1 MLPAVVSRE
10 IEEGIKSFLRTTF
23 PPSTPAFRHTL
34 ETFLDDPG
42 RVFKG
47 PYYGLRLPFRP
58 APDGELPFEEIAFP
72 YRPHLHQARAFARLC
87 GDRPKSTLVA
97 TGTGSGKTECFLYPI
112 LDACAARAG
121 QRGIKAIVIYPMNA
135 LATDQARRFARAIW
149 TDPKLKGLVTA
160 GLFIGGESDQ
170 AVEMTADGVI
180 TNKGHMRTNPPDVLL
195 TNYKMLDFLLLRPDE
210 QGLWQY
216 NAPETLRYLV
226 VDELH
231 TFDGAQST
239 DLACLI
245 RRLKARLRTPAGHLC
260 CVGTSATLGSAGAI
274 EPLVKYARTVFA
286 EPFAA
291 DGVIGEDVLGID
303 DLAQG
308 CEVRFHGTP
317 DPDDP
322 KLVPGA
328 AHGDADAY
336 LAAQHRLWF
345 GEEAPEP
352 YSGDAARI
360 VLGERLREHNLFR
373 SLLRLAESSGRR
385 IVSEEWLLHELGRME
400 AALAD
405 AAKAKPLL
413 DSLLSLC
420 AHARYKAPGS
430 DAVGPLLRVH
440 VHLWMRELSRMV
452 ASVEPAPRL
461 AFSSNLKGEAL
472 KNHLPVLHCREC
484 GAMGWGG
491 TMRANDEQVST
502 NLQEFYKAF
511 FGQLPTLRFF
521 FPVDGP
527 GGDGPPQE
535 EFTHRLCG
543 HCLTVNAADAKACS
557 RCGLDDR
564 LIHVRVHDR
573 TRRRQNETEADVSCP
588 YCESASG
595 LTILGSRSASL
606 TSVALGQIYASPFN
620 LEKQA
625 LAFSD
630 NVQDASHRSGFFA
643 ARTYRVNLR
652 TAICRVLAETG
663 TDVPLADLVPRFLEY
678 WHRELD
684 ERDFIGIFLSPDM
697 EWLHDYETLRDTGRL
712 PGGSNLTRLVE
723 RRTAWEIASE
733 FGYIS
738 RIGRTLE
745 KSGTA
750 IAYAEPR
757 LLDETSARMRERL
770 RERAGG
776 FGSVSEREL
785 ANLLS
790 GLIHRLRTGG
800 GIYHAELDAYVERGG
815 DTFLLN
821 RQNHMPKFS
830 NAGRAPAF
838 FYQGTARIQR
848 FEKLVAGGTGVSWC
862 QRWAIK
868 TMRSVPGLDPE
879 SAGIVVEEAI
889 QALTEAG
896 LLEERSAQGNRIWG
910 IQACRLKVTP
920 RVELMTCRHCGHSIS
935 CAEPEKERWEGSPC
949 LRAACRGTYGG
960 QAPIQDYFGDLYR
973 SGDVE
978 RIRTA
983 EHTGMLEREARE
995 QIEQRFMARGD
1006 DRRATDPN
1014 LLSCT
1019 PTLEMGVNIGDL
1031 STVILCTVPPATS
1044 NYVQRV
1050 GRAGR
1055 KEGAAVSLTIA
1066 AAQPHDLYFFEL
1078 PEDMMAGEIRPP
1090 GTFLDAPAV
1099 LERQFTAFCLDRWS
1113 EQSNPK
1119 PVLPH
1124 KIDAALDVVADPER
1138 KRGFPFDFFDF
1149 AESRLDRLIEGFL
1162 GLFGAEELA
1171 PESRRALERFGRGE
1185 HNGEGGLS
1193 EKILR
1198 RLTGLAKERDDLRRR
1213 LQKVGAAIRR
1223 NRDIAARDEA
1233 LDAELEELRQARD
1246 GIYEMQKQINGKLT
1260 LNFFT
1265 DEGLLPNY
1273 AFPEEGVELRSVILK
1288 IREKPTE
1295 DGGKYKA
1302 DTYEYVRPA
1311 AAALT
1316 ELAPGN
1322 TFYVDGRRLKID
1334 QIGMGVSPIESW
1346 HFCDACG
1353 YMERVEDLA
1362 AGRAECPACGSP
1374 NWSDASL
1381 KRDLVRLRQV
1391 VSTGFDRNTRSLDDK
1406 DQRDTE
1412 FYNRQESVVIPK
1424 DAERR
1429 AYQIRETQVPFGFEF
1444 LGKSTLRVVNF
1455 GQDFDSSQPFRLNG
1469 REVSYGGF
1477 VLCPECGK
1485 VQSRKAARGEEELKH
1500 DLSCRRRGAANPAP
1514 LKAVFLYRE
1523 LQSEAIRVLLPSS
1536 RADEDTAM
1544 ASFVAALHLGLR
1556 LHFEGNIE
1564 HLRGCVDDQ
1573 PIPGTDMRRK
1583 YLVLYDQVPG
1593 GTGYLKQLS
1602 RDPANFLEVL
1612 RKALNH
1618 LTACECATKNEHDT
1632 DGCHRCIL
1640 QARHRRDHA
1649 DLSRTTA
1656 IQLLTAILEHADK
1669 LEAIGRVSDI
1679 DINPLIKSEL
1689 EKMFMESLRAEPG
1702 CRLQAKIVRGKP
1714 GYLWCRGDAAW
1725 EIAPQVSVSAGAAVA
1740 TPSIPDFV
1748 FYPVRPTV
1756 SRPVAVFLDGCMFH
1770 ADEAAGNNRIAL
1782 DVMQRQALVSSG
1794 QYWVWNY
1801 SWEDVRFRHAPE
1813 KISQTLFGEE
1823 NAVRRNAQLV
1833 PLLLQGDESSF
1844 ARGLVH
1850 ASGWQLFL
1858 DFLSKPDPLPWTRV
1872 SYLYA
1877 LAMPPPLCPI
1887 QLTAASEFI
1896 RWIAEPGG
1904 AVPAMPETGDADG
1917 VGGIYVDVS
1926 RHLAA
1931 SVVSTREGVSARNPG
1946 GAFFCMR
1953 FDDDSACLAPE
1964 FSQHWRG
1971 FLRLLNRVQF
1981 LPHSHWTTVR
1991 GLKKGMF
1998 TGLADAYDYFLA
2010 GDHRPSLVPV
2020 PAELAGE
2027 TDRQSDMEMAHPA
2040 ILALLQRV
2048 RSERRPWPVLGY
2060 ELLEGEQVVAT
2071 AEAAWPDLKCALLHA
2086 GAQEDAE
2093 AFRQAKWSIHRFDEN
2108 GLSDSVLDELLVA
2121 LEGSA

>member
-23 PPSTPAFRHTL
+23 PPSTPTFEHTL
-34 ETFLDDPG
+34 ETFLDEPG

-58 APDGELPFEEIAFP
+58 APDGALPFEEIAFP

-87 GDRPKSTLVA
+87 GDTPKSTLVA

-121 QRGIKAIVIYPMNA
+121 QPGIKAIVIYPMNA
-135 LATDQARRFARAIW
+135 LATDQARRFAQSIW
-149 TDPKLKGLVTA
+149 NDKKLKGKVTT

-170 AVEMTADGVI
+170 SIEMTADGVI
-180 TNKGHMRTNPPDVLL
+180 TNKGHMREKPPDVLL
-195 TNYKMLDFLLLRPDE
+195 TNYKMLDFLLLRPEE
-210 QGLWQY
+210 QGLWRY
-216 NAPETLRYLV
+216 NSPEMLRYLV

-260 CVGTSATLGSAGAI
+260 CVGTSATLGSARAV

-286 EPFAA
+286 EPFDAES
-291 DGVIGEDVLGID
+291 VIGEELLGIA
-303 DLAQG
+303 DLVQG
-308 CEVRFHGTP
+308 SEVRFHGTP

-322 KLVPGA
+322 KLTPGET
-328 AHGDADAY
+328 HGDSNAY
-336 LAAQHRLWF
+336 LGAQHKLWF
-345 GEEAPEP
+345 GEDAPEP
-352 YSGDAARI
+352 YSGDAARVI
-360 VLGERLREHNLFR
+360 LGERLREHNLFR
-373 SLLRLAESSGRR
+373 SLLQLAEKSGRK
-385 IVSEEWLLHELGRME
+385 IISEDWLLHELGRME

-405 AAKAKPLL
+405 AAKAKRLL

-420 AHARYKAPGS
+420 AHARYKAPGT

-452 ASVEPAPRL
+452 ASVDKPPRM
-461 AFSSNLKGEAL
+461 AFSDDLKGEAL
-472 KNHLPVLHCREC
+472 KNHLPVMHCREC

-502 NLQEFYKAF
+502 HLQEFYKAF

-521 FPVDGP
+521 FPVDGVGS
-527 GGDGPPQE
+527 GGPDQG

-543 HCLTVNAADAKACS
+543 HCLTVNSADAKICS
-557 RCGLDDR
+557 RCGAEDR
-564 LIHVRVHDR
+564 LIHVLVHDR
-573 TRRRQNETEADVSCP
+573 TRRRQEETEADVSCP

-652 TAICRVLAETG
+652 TAICRAFVEAGAEPT
-663 TDVPLADLVPRFLEY
+663 LADLEPLFLDY
-678 WHRELD
+678 WKKQLD
-684 ERDFIGIFLSPDM
+684 ERDFVGIFLSPDM
-697 EWLHDYETLRDTGRL
+697 EWLHDYEELKENGKI
-712 PGGSNLTRLVE
+712 PAGSNLVRLVE

-745 KSGTA
+745 KSGAA
-750 IAYAEPR
+750 IAYPEPK
-757 LLDETSARMRERL
+757 LIQGAAAGMRDLL

-776 FGSVSEREL
+776 FGSVAEREL
-785 ANLLS
+785 SNLLT
-790 GLIHRLRTGG
+790 GLVHRLRTGG
-800 GIYHAELDAYVERGG
+800 GIYHAELDGYVEQGG
-815 DTFLLN
+815 NTFLLN

-838 FYQGTARIQR
+838 FYQGTSRVQR
-848 FEKLVAGGTGVSWC
+848 FEKLVAGGTSMSWS

-868 TMRSVPGLDPE
+868 NLHSVPGLDAE
-879 SAGIVVEEAI
+879 SAGIVIEEAVR
-889 QALTEAG
+889 ALTDAG

-910 IQACRLKVTP
+910 IRPGLLKVTAK
-920 RVELMTCRHCGHSIS
+920 VELMTCRHCGHSIS
-935 CAEPEKERWEGSPC
+935 CAEAERAQWEGSPC
-949 LRAACRGTYGG
+949 LRLACRGTYGR

-983 EHTGMLEREARE
+983 EHTGMLDREDRE
-995 QIEQRFMARGD
+995 KIEKRFMARGA

-1066 AAQPHDLYFFEL
+1066 SAQPHDLYFFEL

-1124 KIDAALDVVADPER
+1124 KIDAALDVVSDPEH
-1138 KRGFPFDFFDF
+1138 KKGFPFDFFDF
-1149 AESRLDRLIEGFL
+1149 TEARLDILIKGFL
-1162 GLFGAEELA
+1162 DLFGPEELT
-1171 PESRRALERFGRGE
+1171 PDSRAALERFGRGDGS
-1185 HNGEGGLS
+1185 GEGGLA

-1198 RLTGLAKERDDLRRR
+1198 RLNRLALERDDLRKR
-1213 LQKVGAAIRR
+1213 LQKVGSAMRK

-1233 LDAELEELRQARD
+1233 LEAELEELRQARD

-1288 IREKPTE
+1288 TREKPTAE
-1295 DGGKYKA
+1295 GGKFKA
-1302 DTYEYVRPA
+1302 VSYEYIRPA
-1311 AAALT
+1311 ASALT

-1322 TFYVDGRRLKID
+1322 SFYVEGRCLKID
-1334 QIGMGVSPIESW
+1334 QVGMNVSPIETW

-1353 YMERVEDLA
+1353 YMERAGDLA
-1362 AGRAECPACGSP
+1362 SVRTECPSCGSP
-1374 NWSDASL
+1374 NWSDGSL
-1381 KRDLVRLRQV
+1381 KRELVRLRQV
-1391 VSTGFDRNTRSLDDK
+1391 VSTSFDRSSRSLDDK
-1406 DQRDTE
+1406 EQRETQ
-1412 FYNRQESVVIPK
+1412 FYNRHESVVIPE

-1429 AYQIRETQVPFGFEF
+1429 AYQIRETQIPFGFEF
-1444 LGKSTLRVVNF
+1444 LGKSTLRVVNL
-1455 GQDFDSSQPFRLNG
+1455 GQDFDSSESFRLGG
-1469 REVSYGGF
+1469 RDVASGGF

-1485 VQSRKAARGEEELKH
+1485 VQTRKAARGEEELKH
-1500 DLSCRRRGAANPAP
+1500 DLSCRRRGAAVPAP

-1536 RADEDTAM
+1536 SADEDSAM

-1556 LHFEGNIE
+1556 LHFEGSIE
-1564 HLRGCVDDQ
+1564 HLRGCVDEQ
-1573 PIPGTDMRRK
+1573 PIPGTSLRRK

-1602 RDPANFLEVL
+1602 REPANFLEVL
-1612 RKALNH
+1612 RKVLKH
-1618 LTACECATKNEHDT
+1618 LTDCECATKSDHGT

-1656 IQLLTAILEHADK
+1656 IQLLKAILEHSDK
-1669 LEAIGRVSDI
+1669 MEKVNRVSDI
-1679 DINPLIKSEL
+1679 DIHPLIKSEL
-1689 EKMFMESLRAEPG
+1689 EKLFMESLRAEPG

-1714 GYLWCRGDAAW
+1714 GYLWCRGDTAW
-1725 EIAPQVSVSAGAAVA
+1725 EIAPQVSVPAGAEIS

-1756 SRPVAVFLDGCMFH
+1756 SRPVAVFLDGYTFH
-1770 ADEAAGNNRIAL
+1770 ANEAAGNNRIAL
-1782 DVMQRQALVSSG
+1782 DVLQRQALVASG
-1794 QYWVWNY
+1794 QYWVWNF
-1801 SWEDVRFRHAPE
+1801 SWEDIQFRHAPE
-1813 KISQTLFGEE
+1813 KIPLTLFGEE
-1823 NAVRRNAQLV
+1823 NAGRRNAQLA
-1833 PLLLQGDESSF
+1833 PQILQGEELAS
-1844 ARGLVH
+1844 ARGMGNVTSWH
-1850 ASGWQLFL
+1850 LFL
-1858 DFLSKPDPLPWTRV
+1858 ENLSRPSQTFWPRL

-1877 LAMPPPLCPI
+1877 LAMPPALRPME
-1887 QLTAASEFI
+1887 LTAASESV
-1896 RWIAEPGG
+1896 RRIAEPGG
-1904 AVPAMPETGDADG
+1904 TVSTLPETGAMDG
-1917 VGGIYVDVS
+1917 VGGIYADAS
-1926 RHLAA
+1926 QHLTALA
-1931 SVVSTREGVSARNPG
+1931 VSTREGVKDRNPG
-1946 GAFFCMR
+1946 SVFFCMR
-1953 FDDDSACLAPE
+1953 FDDDTACLAPE

-1971 FLRLLNRVQF
+1971 FLRLMNRVQF
-1981 LPHSHWTTVR
+1981 LPNVHWLTVR
-1991 GLKKGMF
+1991 GIKKGMF
-1998 TGLADAYDYFLA
+1998 AGLPDAFAYYLT
-2010 GDHRPSLVPV
+2010 GDHQPRMVSGTAEAAVDASHQ
-2020 PAELAGE
+2020 AEL
-2027 TDRQSDMEMAHPA
+2027 DLAHPA
-2040 ILALLQRV
+2040 IVAALRSILATNL
-2048 RSERRPWPVLGY
+2048 PMPTLGY
-2060 ELLEGEQVVAT
+2060 ELMDGDRVIAT
-2071 AEAAWPDLKCALLHA
+2071 AEAAWLEKKCALIHSDM
-2086 GAQEDAE
+2086 GDEAE
-2093 AFRQAKWSIHRFDEN
+2093 AFRQARWTVHLFDGN
-2108 GLSDSVLDELLVA
+2108 GLAGSILDA
-2121 LEGSA
+2121 LMVSLGGRG

>member
-23 PPSTPAFRHTL
+23 PPSTPAFEHTL
-34 ETFLDDPG
+34 ETFLDEPG

-58 APDGELPFEEIAFP
+58 APEGLLPFEEIAFP
-72 YRPHLHQARAFARLC
+72 YRPHLHQAQAFARLC
-87 GDRPKSTLVA
+87 GDAPKSTLVA

-121 QRGIKAIVIYPMNA
+121 QKGIKAIVIYPMNA
-135 LATDQARRFARAIW
+135 LATDQARRFARSIW
-149 TDPKLKGLVTA
+149 NDKKLKGKVTA

-170 AVEMTADGVI
+170 AAEMTADGVI
-180 TNKGHMRTNPPDVLL
+180 TNKGHMRANPPDVLL

-210 QGLWQY
+210 QGLWRH
-216 NAPETLRYLV
+216 NTPEMLRYLV

-245 RRLKARLRTPAGHLC
+245 RRLKARLRTPERHLC
-260 CVGTSATLGSAGAI
+260 CVGTSATLGSASAI

-286 EPFAA
+286 EPFETA
-291 DGVIGEDVLGID
+291 GVIGEEVLGID
-303 DLAQG
+303 DLVQG

-328 AHGDADAY
+328 ARGDTDAY

-345 GEEAPEP
+345 GENAPEP

-360 VLGERLREHNLFR
+360 ALGERLREHNLFR
-373 SLLRLAESSGRR
+373 NLLRLAETSGRK
-385 IVSEEWLLHELGRME
+385 IISEEWLLHELGRME

-405 AAKAKPLL
+405 PAKAKRLL

-420 AHARYKAPGS
+420 AHARYRAPGT

-452 ASVEPAPRL
+452 ASVDHPPRM
-461 AFSSNLKGEAL
+461 AFSDDLKEEARQ
-472 KNHLPVLHCREC
+472 NHLPAMHCREC

-502 NLQEFYKAF
+502 NLREFYKAF
-511 FGQLPTLRFF
+511 FNQLPTLRFF
-521 FPVDGP
+521 FPVDGS
-527 GGDGPPQE
+527 GGGGPEQG

-543 HCLTVNAADAKACS
+543 HCLTVNAADAKVCS

-564 LIHVRVHDR
+564 LIHVLVHDR
-573 TRRRQNETEADVSCP
+573 TRRRQDETEADLSCP
-588 YCESASG
+588 YCGSASG
-595 LTILGSRSASL
+595 LTIMGSRAASL
-606 TSVALGQIYASPFN
+606 TSVALGQIFASPFN

-652 TAICRVLAETG
+652 TAICRALA
-663 TDVPLADLVPRFLEY
+663 VPGSEPTLADFETRFLDY
-678 WHRELD
+678 WKRELGD
-684 ERDFIGIFLSPDM
+684 RDFVGIFLSPDM
-697 EWLHDYETLRDTGRL
+697 EWLHDYEELKESGKL
-712 PGGSNLTRLVE
+712 PAGSNLNRLVE

-733 FGYIS
+733 FGFIS

-745 KSGTA
+745 KSGVA
-750 IAYAEPR
+750 IAYPAPG
-757 LLDETSARMRERL
+757 LVQDAAAKMLKRL

-776 FGSVSEREL
+776 FGGVADREL
-785 ANLLS
+785 SDLLV
-790 GLIHRLRTGG
+790 GLVHRLRTGG
-800 GIYHAELDAYVERGG
+800 GIYHAELDGYVEQGG
-815 DTFLLN
+815 NTFLLN
-821 RQNHMPKFS
+821 QRCHHMPHFG

-838 FYQGTARIQR
+838 FYQGTSRFQR
-848 FEKLVAGGTGVSWC
+848 FEKLVAGGTSMSWS

-868 TMRSVPGLDPE
+868 TLRSVPGLDPE
-879 SAGIVVEEAI
+879 SAGIVVEEGI
-889 QALTEAG
+889 QALTESG
-896 LLEERSAQGNRIWG
+896 LLEERSAQGSRVWGMRANR
-910 IQACRLKVTP
+910 LNVTP
-920 RVELMTCRHCGHSIS
+920 KVELMVCRHCGHSIS
-935 CAEPEKERWEGSPC
+935 CAEGERDRWTDAPC
-949 LRAACRGTYGG
+949 LRLSCRGTYGA
-960 QAPIQDYFGDLYR
+960 QPPIQDYFGDLYR

-983 EHTGMLEREARE
+983 EHTGMLDREARE
-995 QIEQRFMARGD
+995 RIEKRFMARGD

-1031 STVILCTVPPATS
+1031 STVVLCTVPPATS

-1066 AAQPHDLYFFEL
+1066 SAQPHDLYFFEL

-1099 LERQFTAFCLDRWS
+1099 LERQFTAYCLDRWS
-1113 EQSNPK
+1113 EQANPK
-1119 PVLPH
+1119 PILPH
-1124 KIDAALDVVADPER
+1124 KISAALDVVADPQN
-1138 KRGFPFDFFDF
+1138 KKGFPYDFFDF
-1149 AESRLDRLIEGFL
+1149 AETNLDVLLKGFL
-1162 GLFGAEELA
+1162 GLFSAEELT
-1171 PESRRALERFGRGE
+1171 PESRLALEQFGRG
-1185 HNGEGGLS
+1185 GGSGDGGLA

-1198 RLTGLAKERDDLRRR
+1198 RLSNLAQEREDLRRR
-1213 LQKVGAAIRR
+1213 LQKVGAAMRK

-1246 GIYEMQKQINGKLT
+1246 GIYEMQKQINDKLT

-1288 IREKPTE
+1288 IREKPTAE
-1295 DGGKYKA
+1295 GGKYKA
-1302 DTYEYVRPA
+1302 YSYEYVRPA
-1311 AAALT
+1311 ASALS

-1322 TFYVDGRRLKID
+1322 TFYVEGRRLKID
-1334 QIGMGVSPIESW
+1334 QVGIGGRLQTESW

-1353 YMERVEDLA
+1353 YMERTEDLA
-1362 AGRAECPACGSP
+1362 AVRTECPACGSS

-1391 VSTGFDRNTRSLDDK
+1391 VSTSFDRNSRSLDDK
-1406 DQRDTE
+1406 EQRDSQ
-1412 FYNRQESVVIPK
+1412 FYDRHESVVIPD

-1444 LGKSTLRVVNF
+1444 LGKSTLRVVNL
-1455 GQDFDSSQPFRLNG
+1455 GQDIDPSRSFRLGG
-1469 REVSYGGF
+1469 RDVAADGF
-1477 VLCPECGK
+1477 FLCPECGK
-1485 VQSRKAARGEEELKH
+1485 VQTRKAARGEEELKH
-1500 DLSCRRRGAANPAP
+1500 DLSCRRRGAAAPAP

-1536 RADEDTAM
+1536 SADEDSAM

-1556 LHFEGNIE
+1556 LHFEGSIE
-1564 HLRGCVDDQ
+1564 HLRGCVDEQ
-1573 PIPGTDMRRK
+1573 PIPGTTMRRK

-1602 RDPANFLEVL
+1602 RDPANFLKVL
-1612 RKALNH
+1612 RKALKH
-1618 LTACECATKNEHDT
+1618 LTDCPCATNNDHGT

-1649 DLSRTTA
+1649 DLSRTVA
-1656 IQLLTAILEHADK
+1656 IQLLTAILEHSDK
-1669 LEAIGRVSDI
+1669 LEKVGRVSDI
-1679 DINPLIKSEL
+1679 DIHPLIKSEL
-1689 EKMFMESLRAEPG
+1689 EKLFMESLRAEPG

-1714 GYLWCRGDAAW
+1714 GYLWCRGDTAW
-1725 EIAPQVSVSAGAAVA
+1725 EIAPQVSVAAGAGIS

-1756 SRPVAVFLDGCMFH
+1756 SRPVAVFLDGYTFH
-1770 ADEAAGNNRIAL
+1770 ANEAAGNNRIAL
-1782 DVMQRQALVSSG
+1782 DVLQRQALVASG
-1794 QYWVWNY
+1794 QYWVWNF
-1801 SWEDVRFRHAPE
+1801 SWEDVQYRHAPD
-1813 KISQTLFGEE
+1813 KVLLTLFGEE
-1823 NAVRRNAQLV
+1823 NAGRRNTQLA
-1833 PLLLQGDESSF
+1833 PQILQGDELAS
-1844 ARGLVH
+1844 ARGMGNLT
-1850 ASGWQLFL
+1850 GWNLFL
-1858 DFLSKPDPLPWTRV
+1858 EFLARPSQAFWTRL

-1877 LAMPPPLCPI
+1877 LAMPPTLRPVEIL
-1887 QLTAASEFI
+1887 AATEAV
-1896 RWIAEPGG
+1896 RRIAEPGELVSALPEAG
-1904 AVPAMPETGDADG
+1904 AADG
-1917 VGGIYVDVS
+1917 VGGIYADAS
-1926 RHLAA
+1926 RHLTALA
-1931 SVVSTREGVSARNPG
+1931 VSSRDGVKDRNPESV
-1946 GAFFCMR
+1946 FCCLR

-1971 FLRLLNRVQF
+1971 FLRLMNRVQF
-1981 LPHSHWTTVR
+1981 LPNVHWLTVR
-1991 GLKKGMF
+1991 GIKKGMF
-1998 TGLADAYDYFLA
+1998 AGLPEAYAFYAA
-2010 GDHRPSLVPV
+2010 GGSPRRMEPG
-2020 PAELAGE
+2020 PAETAVGHLE
-2027 TDRQSDMEMAHPA
+2027 LELAHPA
-2040 ILALLQRV
+2040 IVEAL
-2048 RSERRPWPVLGY
+2048 RR
-2060 ELLEGEQVVAT
+2060 LLEGNRPTPILGFELMDGEQVAAT
-2071 AEAAWPDLKCALLHA
+2071 AEAAWPDRKCALVHSA
-2086 GAQEDAE
+2086 MAEDAE
-2093 AFRQAKWSIHRFDEN
+2093 AFRRKEWRVHLFDDAGIAQQIVDALMASLGDQA
-2108 GLSDSVLDELLVA
+2108 
-2121 LEGSA
+2121 